1 MKRRR
6 LHVTDTPR
14 EQFAALRQI
23 PSLTQEEG
31 RQVVALLHPAD
42 EGRKTCSRLQD
53 VHPEALVKFP

>member
-23 PSLTQEEG
+23 PSLTQEEC